1 MATQED
7 EIANYMQR
15 LSGTGTTVGMAE
27 QDIVALGAAM
37 SSVGIS
43 AEAGK
48 NNCPTM
54 EKSIV

>member
-43 AEAGK
+43 AEAG
-48 NNCPTM
+48 
-54 EKSIV
+54 E

>member
-15 LSGTGTTVGMAE
+15 LSGIGTTVGMAE

-37 SSVGIS
+37 SSVG
-43 AEAGK
+43 
-48 NNCPTM
+48 
-54 EKSIV
+54 

>member
-43 AEAGK
+43 AEAGE

>member
-15 LSGTGTTVGMAE
+15 LAGTGTTVGMAE
-27 QDIVALGAAM
+27 QDIVALGASM

-48 NNCPTM
+48 NNCLTM